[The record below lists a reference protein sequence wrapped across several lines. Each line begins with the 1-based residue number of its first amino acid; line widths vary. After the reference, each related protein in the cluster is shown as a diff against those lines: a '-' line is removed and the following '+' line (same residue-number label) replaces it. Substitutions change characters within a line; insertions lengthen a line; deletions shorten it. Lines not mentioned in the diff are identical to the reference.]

1 MEPIGDYDIRRRRM
15 FKKKKTELVNNE
27 LLSKDGD
34 GVNPLSLDKSTKT
47 QKDEDLE
54 ATLMSINGLLQYM
67 TQLDY
72 VKEMLLDA
80 DKQASMIENVAASSQ
95 EVSASVSDISEFIL
109 KSSESTN
116 DALNLTTKCVSDIS
130 TSFKMINDAFLKT
143 QDAQNAMHRV
153 NTEADKIADMVA
165 MIKAVADQT
174 NLLALNASIEAARA
188 GEAGRGFSVVADE
201 IKKLADS
208 TKHQVNTIQTLVAS
222 LQSEVNNSTSA
233 IDTATSTFENG
244 KHSIDDAV
252 KSMDNMETALQG
264 IDQNFIEITANIEEQ
279 TAATEEMAA
288 NLAVI
293 NEKIK
298 TLKNETER
306 TGEAFYDISKL
317 VDDIRLA
324 TLKKTTHLNI
334 GNQLEL
340 CISDHLI
347 WRWRVYNMILG
358 FDKLTPEQV
367 GTHNTC
373 RLGQW
378 VNTVGMEIDKYKS
391 TLKQMEAPHAALHD
405 QASRAIKAYNS
416 GDTIKAEMVLIEMDQ
431 SSKLVVE
438 YLRKIKKL

>member
-188 GEAGRGFSVVADE
+188 GEAGRGFQ
-201 IKKLADS
+201 L
-208 TKHQVNTIQTLVAS
+208 
-222 LQSEVNNSTSA
+222 LQM
-233 IDTATSTFENG
+233 
-244 KHSIDDAV
+244 
-252 KSMDNMETALQG
+252 KS
-264 IDQNFIEITANIEEQ
+264 
-279 TAATEEMAA
+279 
-288 NLAVI
+288 
-293 NEKIK
+293 
-298 TLKNETER
+298 KN
-306 TGEAFYDISKL
+306 
-317 VDDIRLA
+317 
-324 TLKKTTHLNI
+324 
-334 GNQLEL
+334 
-340 CISDHLI
+340 
-347 WRWRVYNMILG
+347 
-358 FDKLTPEQV
+358 
-367 GTHNTC
+367 
-373 RLGQW
+373 
-378 VNTVGMEIDKYKS
+378 
-391 TLKQMEAPHAALHD
+391 
-405 QASRAIKAYNS
+405 
-416 GDTIKAEMVLIEMDQ
+416 
-431 SSKLVVE
+431 
-438 YLRKIKKL
+438 

>member
-1 MEPIGDYDIRRRRM
+1 M
-15 FKKKKTELVNNE
+15 FKKKKFITEIHSTSTKLVEGVIPQGSND
-27 LLSKDGD
+27 LSK
-34 GVNPLSLDKSTKT
+34 NAT
-47 QKDEDLE
+47 ENNLE
-54 ATLMSINGLLQYM
+54 VTLMSINALLQYM

-109 KSSESTN
+109 RSSESTS
-116 DALNLTTKCVSDIS
+116 DALDLTTKCIDNIGN
-130 TSFKMINDAFLKT
+130 SFKMIDDAFMKT
-143 QDAQNAMHRV
+143 QDAQNAMHKV
-153 NTEADKIADMVA
+153 NTEADKIAEMVA
-165 MIKAVADQT
+165 LIKAVADQT

-208 TKHQVNTIQTLVAS
+208 TKHQVNTIQSLVAG
-222 LQSEVNNSTSA
+222 LRNEVINSTSA
-233 IDTATSTFENG
+233 IDTATDTFEKG
-244 KHSIDDAV
+244 KHSIDEAV
-252 KSMDNMETALQG
+252 KSMDNMEVALQG
-264 IDQNFIEITANIEEQ
+264 IGKNFIEITANIEEQ

-288 NLAVI
+288 SLAII

-298 TLKNETER
+298 NLKNETVH
-306 TGEAFYDISKL
+306 TGEAFYKISKM
-317 VDDIRLA
+317 VDEIRLS
-324 TLKKTTHLNI
+324 TLKKTNTMSI
-334 GNQLEL
+334 ANQLEL

-358 FDKLTPEQV
+358 FEKLTPEQV

-378 VNTVGMEIDKYKS
+378 VNTVGMGIDNYKS
-391 TLKQMEAPHAALHD
+391 TLKQMEAPHAALHE

-416 GDTIKAEMVLIEMDQ
+416 GDTYKAELVLKEMDQ

-438 YLRKIKKL
+438 YLKKIKRL